1 MPFRLCRW
9 APFFA
14 LQAFSSRDA
23 ANSVS
28 ECLNAPPIRHSLG
41 NSRVRDDGHHVRK
54 RHCPSV
60 VEKSLHVFALF
71 TPVHRQPSAR
81 ELRGTP
87 QRPRGRPSEETRVDF
102 AIAVCVTA
110 GLTRVLIDSPPDWGG
125 QAGIDVVRPLE
136 GDGMNELS
144 TQELLKRI
152 EHGDTGAIEALLPRV
167 YAELR
172 AAAAGLMAHERGSHT
187 LRPTELVHE
196 AYLKMAG
203 GGLCEVADRRH
214 FVAIASRAMRQIL
227 VDHART
233 RGALKRGGEAER
245 VSMEIAE
252 ESQGSSG
259 WRELDVLQLDGALTR
274 LEVKD
279 RLQAEIVQLRV
290 FGGLTNDET
299 AMAIGVSPRWAAE
312 LWRFAKAWLRREISD
327 RGGLDLGH
335 ARTAGT

>member
-1 MPFRLCRW
+1 LPQRRGEIAACFRVVHAGAPPAVRARTPWHASTPPGPPKRRNSGRLCHRS
-9 APFFA
+9 
-14 LQAFSSRDA
+14 LRNRRIDA
-23 ANSVS
+23 SFDR
-28 ECLNAPPIRHSLG
+28 LP
-41 NSRVRDDGHHVRK
+41 
-54 RHCPSV
+54 
-60 VEKSLHVFALF
+60 
-71 TPVHRQPSAR
+71 
-81 ELRGTP
+81 
-87 QRPRGRPSEETRVDF
+87 
-102 AIAVCVTA
+102 A
-110 GLTRVLIDSPPDWGG
+110 GLGG

-335 ARTAGT
+335 AGTAGT